1 MHKQAIWMQNGGG
14 ADPAI
19 ARGLAVAGCDVVRT
33 HGITDTMSQLR
44 DAALTENLSASKS
57 DTPIV
62 LVAEVQAG
70 AIPLLILLR
79 EQGMPIPPTLVFDR
93 EGTDIRAAIRALQLG
108 AREYLLASESAANRE
123 LVACLLA
130 ERDYAAPATHIKAR
144 IAANTP
150 RSDKGKELHTELA
163 WEAATHV
170 MRIGTHEVRL
180 SPIEARIFEL
190 LLRNRG
196 QVVSLEDFIVLAL
209 RKPGIEPLNAARQL
223 RPHVMRLR
231 RKMVRYSGTANRI
244 VNTRGAGYMLV

>member
-1 MHKQAIWMQNGGG
+1 MHKQAIWMLNGSG

-19 ARGLAVAGCDVVRT
+19 ARGLAVAGCEVVRT

-44 DAALTENLSASKS
+44 GAALSANLSASRS
-57 DTPIV
+57 DTPLV

-70 AIPLLILLR
+70 AIPLLMLLR
-79 EQGMPIPPTLVFDR
+79 EQGMPVPPTLVYDH
-93 EGTDIRAAIRALQLG
+93 EGTDLRPAIRALQLG
-108 AREYLLASESAANRE
+108 ARDYLLASEPDVNRE

-130 ERDYAAPATHIKAR
+130 ERDYAAPAANAKAKTV
-144 IAANTP
+144 ANMQHK
-150 RSDKGKELHTELA
+150 DKASHLELA
-163 WEAATHV
+163 WVAATHV
-170 MRIGTHEVRL
+170 MRIGSHEVRL

-196 QVVSLEDFIVLAL
+196 QVVSLEDFIDLAL
-209 RKPGIEPLNAARQL
+209 RKPGLDPVNAARQL

-231 RKMVRYSGTANRI
+231 RKMARYSGNANRI